1 MERPL
6 GSLFDPIVQELLL
19 SGFLV
24 LICYEQTFNTNACP
38 SRFTLITFHT
48 DNLGSGQFHR
58 KRIQKVNRI
67 YGISEFKKNM
77 NKMQWM
83 TESVFFTLGRN
94 RISGQK
100 NIWL

>member
-1 MERPL
+1 MDRPL
-6 GSLFDPIVQELLL
+6 GSWLRQWKWFDPIVQELLL

-77 NKMQWM
+77 NKMYA
-83 TESVFFTLGRN
+83 LN
-94 RISGQK
+94 NLHILLLK
-100 NIWL
+100 